1 LSFSHAIAL
10 TESQPGHYAGQIAE
24 GWDIGGNANGGY
36 LLALAAN
43 GLRQHLGRPDPVS
56 ITAHYLRPGK
66 VGPAAVHCE
75 TVKEGKRF
83 ATARATLE
91 GPGGAVLSVLG
102 TFGNLEDGT
111 AGPTQVRLEPPA
123 LPAVEDCFPLGS
135 GSGEGFAPSLMDRI
149 DARLDPED
157 AGFRNGQSRGIPEM
171 RGYFRLPDEDPCSVL
186 GLLLGLDAFPPTIF
200 NANLPVAWTPTVE
213 LTCHLRRRPAPGW
226 LRARF
231 VTRVISSGFLEED
244 GELWD
249 STGQLVAQSRQLALV
264 PKVAAP

>member
-1 LSFSHAIAL
+1 MSFADAIAL
-10 TESQPGHYAGQIAE
+10 KAAGPGLWAGQIAE

-36 LLALAAN
+36 LLALAA
-43 GLRQHLGRPDPVS
+43 GGMVAELGRPDPIS

-66 VGPAAVHCE
+66 PGPATVRCE
-75 TVKEGKRF
+75 TVKEGKRL

-102 TFGNLEDGT
+102 TFGTLD
-111 AGPTQVRLEPPA
+111 AGAESPTRVLLEPPA
-123 LPAVEDCFPLGS
+123 LPAPDACLTMGS
-135 GSGEGFAPSLMDRI
+135 ESEGFAPSLMNRI
-149 DARLDPED
+149 DARLHPED
-157 AGFRNGQSRGIPEM
+157 GGFRTGSPRGVAEM
-171 RGYFRLPDEDPCSVL
+171 RGYFRLPEEDPCSVL
-186 GLLLGLDAFPPTIF
+186 GLLLALDAFPPTIF

-249 STGQLVAQSRQLALV
+249 SEGHLVAQSRQLALV
-264 PKVAAP
+264 PKAPSAS

>member
-1 LSFSHAIAL
+1 MS
-10 TESQPGHYAGQIAE
+10 
-24 GWDIGGNANGGY
+24 
-36 LLALAAN
+36 
-43 GLRQHLGRPDPVS
+43 
-56 ITAHYLRPGK
+56 
-66 VGPAAVHCE
+66 
-75 TVKEGKRF
+75 
-83 ATARATLE
+83 
-91 GPGGAVLSVLG
+91 
-102 TFGNLEDGT
+102 
-111 AGPTQVRLEPPA
+111 
-123 LPAVEDCFPLGS
+123 
-135 GSGEGFAPSLMDRI
+135 RI
-149 DARLDPED
+149 EARLHPED
-157 AGFRNGQSRGIPEM
+157 AAFRNGQSRGIPEM

-213 LTCHLRRRPAPGW
+213 LTCHLRCRPAPGW

>member
-1 LSFSHAIAL
+1 MSFSRAIAL
-10 TESQPGHYAGQIAE
+10 TESRPGHYAEQIAE

-66 VGPAAVHCE
+66 VGPVAVHCE

-91 GPGGAVLSVLG
+91 GPG
-102 TFGNLEDGT
+102 
-111 AGPTQVRLEPPA
+111 
-123 LPAVEDCFPLGS
+123 
-135 GSGEGFAPSLMDRI
+135 
-149 DARLDPED
+149 
-157 AGFRNGQSRGIPEM
+157 FRNGDPRGIPEM
-171 RGYFRLPDEDPCSVL
+171 RGYFRLPEEDPCSVL

-213 LTCHLRRRPAPGW
+213 LTCHLRCCPAPGW
-226 LRARF
+226 LRAPF
-231 VTRVISSGFLEED
+231 ATRVISSGFLEED

-264 PKVAAP
+264 PKAATP